1 MAKVGSAILG
11 APQDLFVS
19 TSNQQ
24 ADLGALMA
32 TGDGNWYRYAFTGA
46 TALVSGTLLQAPAQ
60 ITTHQQLTPTA
71 TSATIVANTQAPAST
86 TVGTNVYPTITV
98 TLGATNAVTA
108 NQYAGGWVSVSADSG
123 SGGVKGAKYSIIS
136 HPAAAAAASLTLTLG
151 EGIFNLVTTSAKID
165 LITNPC
171 NGVIIAPT
179 TLTGAPVGVAIMPS
193 TINFYGWIQVGGI
206 ASILNDAGG
215 TITVGNSVVPS
226 TTVAGAIKS
235 ATGTLPVIGVSTQTA
250 IASVNSLFRL
260 DSLL

>member
-19 TSNQQ
+19 TSIQQ

-32 TGDGNWYRYAFTGA
+32 TGDGNLYRYAYTGA
-46 TALVSGTLLQAPAQ
+46 TALVAGTLLQAPAQ

-71 TSATIVANTQAPAST
+71 TAATIVANTQSPAST

-123 SGGVKGAKYSIIS
+123 SGGLKGPKYSIIS
-136 HPAAAAAASLTLTLG
+136 HPAASAAASLTLTLG
-151 EGIFNLVTTSAKID
+151 EGIYNLITTSAKID
-165 LITNPC
+165 LIPNPY
-171 NGVIIAPT
+171 NGVVINPT
-179 TLTGAPVGVAIMPS
+179 TGTGAVCGSAIMP
-193 TINFYGWIQVGGI
+193 TTVNYYGWVQVDGI
-206 ASILNDAGG
+206 ASLLNDAGG
-215 TITVGNSVVPS
+215 TITVGNTVVPS
-226 TTVAGAIKS
+226 TSVAGAVKS
-235 ATGTLPVIGVSTQTA
+235 ATGTLPVVGIATQTA

-260 DSLL
+260 EGLL